1 MAAVEPTPG
10 VPPSPAYLAS
20 LTRRMKDANVRVLIV
35 EPSSSPALVARVASL
50 SGARVVTLVASV
62 GGAPEA
68 RDYLALFD
76 LDVAR
81 LVEALR

>member
-1 MAAVEPTPG
+1 
-10 VPPSPAYLAS
+10 
-20 LTRRMKDANVRVLIV
+20 
-35 EPSSSPALVARVASL
+35 
-50 SGARVVTLVASV
+50 VASV

-76 LDVAR
+76 LNVAR